1 MLPFDAFSA
10 AAAAAESSNQ
20 SQTDKQTDKLLAM
33 TKREYYDSKRWLMF
47 EQQKYRWEKVGNQQ
61 TDRQTQTQTQT
72 SNWANITITQTVF
85 FFLLFLSFSHHKRT
99 VTFNSL
105 FLSLSLSLLVPS
117 LLLFLS
123 FHRTLLLSSLYGS
136 FVLFLLSWW
145 SYFFLFI
152 CCTKFTTNFSLTSL
166 CFLFDRRKRSWLPSE
181 AFSLS
186 LIFPPT
192 SVYFTTFFLL

>member
-20 SQTDKQTDKLLAM
+20 SQTDKQTDKLMAM

-85 FFLLFLSFSHHKRT
+85 FFFFSFLSLTIKGQSLSILSHFWCHHFYFFFLFTEHCCCLLCTVALFFFSWVDDLIFSFLSVVQSSPLT
-99 VTFNSL
+99 SL
-105 FLSLSLSLLVPS
+105 WPACVFYLTDGNAAGFLLKLSLSL
-117 LLLFLS
+117 
-123 FHRTLLLSSLYGS
+123 
-136 FVLFLLSWW
+136 
-145 SYFFLFI
+145 
-152 CCTKFTTNFSLTSL
+152 
-166 CFLFDRRKRSWLPSE
+166 
-181 AFSLS
+181 
-186 LIFPPT
+186 
-192 SVYFTTFFLL
+192 